1 MTKLIKGEVIESKQ
15 SKTLATKP
23 FVSIIINNYNYDRFL
38 AEAIDS
44 ALNQTYPDTEVI
56 VVDDGSTDNSRVIIA
71 EYGDRIIRILQTNGK
86 QAAAFNS
93 GFAKSKGDIVIFLD
107 SDDYLYPQAVAE
119 IIAVWKP
126 NLAKVHYRLNV
137 VNGVGESLCY
147 SCPQGSSPLSSGTVW
162 QTLLEKGGYVS
173 TPTSGNALNR
183 QVLSKLFPIPDEYT
197 LTADDYL
204 SFQVPF
210 YGEVAAIEK
219 PLGVYRDG
227 EVAAIEKPL
236 GVYRVH
242 DSNQWALAT
251 VNGDRFKRFV
261 CHDLQNFALLS
272 NKAAEFGY
280 KIPPDLE
287 QRAIGRL
294 WSRIISLR
302 LNGQTHPVKSDRSIK
317 LIYQG
322 IRSLWK
328 YSDFNLAK
336 RLFYSVWF
344 FWVGLMPLS
353 LAKPAIAWL
362 YAPHQRP
369 KLVAW
374 MVTKFRQLVS

>member
-1 MTKLIKGEVIESKQ
+1 ME
-15 SKTLATKP
+15 TKP

-38 AEAIDS
+38 AEAINS
-44 ALNQTYPDTEVI
+44 ALNQTYPQTEVI
-56 VVDDGSTDNSRVIIA
+56 VVDDGSTDNSRKIIA
-71 EYGDRIIRILQTNGK
+71 EYSDRIIPILQPNGK
-86 QAAAFNS
+86 QASAFNN
-93 GFAKSKGDIVIFLD
+93 GFAHSKGDLIIFLD
-107 SDDYLYPQAVAE
+107 SDDYLLPQAVAK
-119 IIAVWKP
+119 IVAIWQP

-137 VNGVGESLCY
+137 VDGTGESLGY
-147 SCPQGSSPLSSGTVW
+147 SCPQGSSSLSSGKVW
-162 QTLLEKGGYVS
+162 QTLIEKGGYVS

-183 QVLSKLFPIPDEYT
+183 QVLSKLFPIPDEYK

-210 YGEVAAIEK
+210 YGEVAAIE
-219 PLGVYRDG
+219 
-227 EVAAIEKPL
+227 EPL

-251 VNGDRFKRFV
+251 VTGDRFKRFV
-261 CHDLQNFALLS
+261 RHDLQNFALLS
-272 NKAAEFGY
+272 NKAAECGY
-280 KIPPDLE
+280 KIPQDLE

-302 LNGQTHPVKSDRSIK
+302 LNGKTHPVESDRSTK

-328 YSDFNLAK
+328 YSDFNVPK
-336 RLFYSVWF
+336 RLVYSLWF
-344 FWVGLMPLS
+344 IWVGWMPLT

-369 KLVAW
+369 KLIDW
-374 MVTKFRQLVS
+374 TVTKFRQLVK

>member
-1 MTKLIKGEVIESKQ
+1 MNYQPLC
-15 SKTLATKP
+15 
-23 FVSIIINNYNYDRFL
+23 SIIINNYNYDRFL

-44 ALNQTYPDTEVI
+44 ALNQTYPHTEVI
-56 VVDDGSTDNSRVIIA
+56 VVDDGSTDNSRQIIA
-71 EYGDRIIRILQTNGK
+71 RYENRIIPILQPNGK

-93 GFAKSKGDIVIFLD
+93 GFVKSKGDIIIFLD
-107 SDDYLYPQAVAE
+107 SDDYLFPQAV
-119 IIAVWKP
+119 IKIVAVWKP
-126 NLAKVHYRLNV
+126 ELAKVHYRLNV
-137 VNGVGESLCY
+137 VDGVGVSLGY
-147 SCPQGSSPLSSGTVW
+147 SCPQGSSPLSSGRVL

-183 QVLSKLFPIPDEYT
+183 QVLSKLFPIPDEYK

-210 YGEVAAIEK
+210 YGEIAAIE
-219 PLGVYRDG
+219 
-227 EVAAIEKPL
+227 EPL

-242 DSNQWALAT
+242 DNNQWALAT
-251 VNGDRFKRFV
+251 VTGDRFKRFV
-261 CHDLQNFALLS
+261 RHDLQNFALLS
-272 NKAAEFGY
+272 HKAQEFGY
-280 KIPPDLE
+280 QIPWDLE

-302 LNGQTHPVKSDRSIK
+302 LNGDTHPVNSDRSIK

-328 YSDFNLAK
+328 YSDFNTLK
-336 RLFYSVWF
+336 RLAYSIWF
-344 FWVGLMPLS
+344 FWVGLMPLW
-353 LAKPAIAWL
+353 LAKPAISWL

-369 KLVAW
+369 KFIEQGVR
-374 MVTKFRQLVS
+374 KFRQWAS